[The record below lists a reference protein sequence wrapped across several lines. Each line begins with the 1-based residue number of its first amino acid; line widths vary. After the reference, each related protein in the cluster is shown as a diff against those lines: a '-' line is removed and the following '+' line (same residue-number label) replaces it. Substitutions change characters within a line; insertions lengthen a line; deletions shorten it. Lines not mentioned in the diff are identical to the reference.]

1 MDHRTAAAPPL
12 GSPPGPSLWRNR
24 DFRVFLGGQGASA
37 FGDAVTVTA
46 LPLLVLLLTGSGV
59 TMGVVGVL
67 TTLPD
72 LLIGLPAGALAD
84 RWDRRRLMVY
94 ADVG

>member
-67 TTLPD
+67 IRICSSGYQLARWP
-72 LLIGLPAGALAD
+72 IAGTGGD
-84 RWDRRRLMVY
+84 
-94 ADVG
+94 